1 MTDHMK
7 IIQVLEEVS
16 HMEIN
21 LSSESAREFIADKIL
36 DAIENNNRKT
46 YDWEKICFPQT
57 RGLKP

>member
-1 MTDHMK
+1 MK

-36 DAIENNNRKT
+36 DALENNNRKT